1 MSEPIS
7 TKKSVDDTISAV
19 PGAWRFDAE
28 VSRAFDAHVRKS
40 VPFYDELQRMLVELS
55 DYFVRD
61 QSVIY
66 DLGCSTGATLDLL
79 AAHHAAKENAQFIG
93 VDLSES
99 MVQEAQARVQRPNVR
114 FLHKNVLDVEFS
126 PPANFVVSLYT
137 LQFLTLTERR
147 QLLTD
152 INAGM
157 VEGGALLLAE
167 KTRAENS
174 FFEDMWLELHWDF
187 KRRQGL
193 SPEQILEK
201 ANSLRGVLNPLT
213 TEENIDLLFQTGFS
227 RVEVFFKWYNWSGFL
242 ALKNDCLRTSQGQ
255 GAVSSPALP
264 CRAAGRRGAAATPR
278 ASGTPDR

>member
-1 MSEPIS
+1 M
-7 TKKSVDDTISAV
+7 TKKPVDDTISAV
-19 PGAWRFDAE
+19 PGAWRFDEE

-40 VPFYDELQRMLVELS
+40 VPLYDELQRMVVELS

-66 DLGCSTGATLDLL
+66 DLGSSTGATLELL
-79 AAHHAAKENAQFIG
+79 ATRHDAKQNAQFIG

-99 MVQEAQARVQRPNVR
+99 MVQEARARIQRPNVR
-114 FLHKNVLDVEFS
+114 FMHKNVMDVEFV
-126 PPANFVVSLYT
+126 PPANFIISLYT

-147 QLLTD
+147 QLLARA
-152 INAGM
+152 NEGM

-174 FFEDMWLELHWDF
+174 VFEDIWLELHWDF

-193 SPEQILEK
+193 TPEQILEK

-213 TEENIDLLFQTGFS
+213 TEENVDLLFQTGFS
-227 RVEVFFKWYNWSGFL
+227 RVELFFKWYNWTGLL
-242 ALKNDCLRTSQGQ
+242 ALKNNCARQSPGLGLMSLPAGSQGA
-255 GAVSSPALP
+255 GLP
-264 CRAAGRRGAAATPR
+264 EAAAKARTR
-278 ASGTPDR
+278 QSER

>member
-1 MSEPIS
+1 M
-7 TKKSVDDTISAV
+7 TKKPVDNMISAV

-40 VPFYDELQRMLVELS
+40 VPFYEELQRMVVELS

-61 QSVIY
+61 QSTIY
-66 DLGCSTGATLDLL
+66 DLGSSTGVTLDLL
-79 AAHHAAKENAQFIG
+79 AARHEAKENAQFVG

-99 MVQEAQARVQRPNVR
+99 MVREAQARVKKPNVR
-114 FLHKNVLDVEFS
+114 FIHKNVMDVEFA
-126 PPANFVVSLYT
+126 PPANFVISLYT

-147 QLLTD
+147 QLLRRVYG
-152 INAGM
+152 GM

-174 FFEDMWLELHWDF
+174 FFEDVWLELYWDF

-193 SPEQILEK
+193 TPEQILEK

-213 TEENIDLLFQTGFS
+213 TEENLDLLLQTGFS
-227 RVEVFFKWYNWSGFL
+227 RVEVFFKWYNWSGFM
-242 ALKNDCLRTSQGQ
+242 AVKNECLRQAQGP
-255 GAVSSPALP
+255 GMISSSALP
-264 CRAAGRRGAAATPR
+264 YRPTGQATDTVLNPQ
-278 ASGTPDR
+278 TPDAPDR